1 MVALGVD
8 LSELSVTVLVPLPPV
23 VRAVQP
29 VRRPGNLATAGSWGW
44 GWCGC
49 GGGVQG
55 LGSET
60 RPAAGDQ
67 SVVMVPPAWVLGHL
81 AGRVQHAGC
90 RQQKR

>member
-1 MVALGVD
+1 MVILGVD

-29 VRRPGNLATAGSWGW
+29 VPGPGNLATAGSWGW

-49 GGGVQG
+49 GGVQG

-67 SVVMVPPAWVLGHL
+67 SVVMVAPG
-81 AGRVQHAGC
+81 
-90 RQQKR
+90 

>member
-1 MVALGVD
+1 MVIVEVD
-8 LSELSVTVLVPLPPV
+8 LSDLSVTVLVPLPPV

-29 VRRPGNLATAGSWGW
+29 VPGPGNLASAGSWGW
-44 GWCGC
+44 CGCGC

-67 SVVMVPPAWVLGHL
+67 SVVMVAPA
-81 AGRVQHAGC
+81 
-90 RQQKR
+90 

>member
-1 MVALGVD
+1 MIILGVD

-29 VRRPGNLATAGSWGW
+29 VPGPGNLATAGSWGW

-67 SVVMVPPAWVLGHL
+67 SVVMVPPA
-81 AGRVQHAGC
+81 
-90 RQQKR
+90 

>member
-1 MVALGVD
+1 MIALEVD
-8 LSELSVTVLVPLPPV
+8 LSKLSVTVLVLLPPV

-29 VRRPGNLATAGSWGW
+29 VPGPGNLATAGSW

-67 SVVMVPPAWVLGHL
+67 SVVMVAPA
-81 AGRVQHAGC
+81 
-90 RQQKR
+90 

>member
-1 MVALGVD
+1 MVILGVD
-8 LSELSVTVLVPLPPV
+8 LSELSVTILVPLPPV

-29 VRRPGNLATAGSWGW
+29 VPGPGNLATAGSW

-67 SVVMVPPAWVLGHL
+67 SVVMVAPA
-81 AGRVQHAGC
+81 
-90 RQQKR
+90 

>member
-1 MVALGVD
+1 MIILGVD
-8 LSELSVTVLVPLPPV
+8 LSELSVTVLVLLPPV

-29 VRRPGNLATAGSWGW
+29 VRRPGNLATVGSW

-49 GGGVQG
+49 GGVQG

-67 SVVMVPPAWVLGHL
+67 SVVMVAPG
-81 AGRVQHAGC
+81 
-90 RQQKR
+90 